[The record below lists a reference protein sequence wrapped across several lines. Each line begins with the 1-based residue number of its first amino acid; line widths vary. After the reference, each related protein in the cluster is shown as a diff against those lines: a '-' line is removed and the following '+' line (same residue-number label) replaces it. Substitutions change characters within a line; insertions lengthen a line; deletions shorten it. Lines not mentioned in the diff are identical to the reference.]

1 MEGEMKKRFAFVGLF
16 VLLFVIALTVV
27 ACGTTTTTAAPAS
40 SETTAPASTETTA
53 PASTET
59 TAPASTETTAASTEP
74 IKVGHIVDLTGFEAN
89 VGSTFKA
96 GLDYAFTNAK
106 IGSRPVQVVEVD
118 SKSDTAA
125 AVDAA
130 KRLVEQEKVSAIF
143 GPTQIGQKTAVAE
156 YCKSVGVPLILYN
169 PTPLDAVKDNPWV
182 FAFGGTPNQTA
193 SVSADYAYTDLG
205 YKTVTMI
212 TTDDTAGRSWADPW
226 KAKFEALGGKV
237 VQQQWTPFSDDY
249 TSYLTAMDEADAVVA
264 WFGGSSGIAFLSQY
278 LELGIDKKM
287 PIIALYHGGFTD
299 PWLINTIAKDNPDG
313 AKRLVGTIAPMAWDP
328 DSKDQ
333 ASVDFVKGLTPLLP
347 YGPPGDAGYSCTVQ
361 AVQGFLAAAATIQG
375 DLTGD
380 ALSKA
385 LLADKFTGPEGPE
398 FFAAGDQAAT
408 KNVYIMKV
416 ISIDIPGKG
425 TIYKYATVKPYEAVP
440 PTGLK

>member
-1 MEGEMKKRFAFVGLF
+1 MKKRYAFVGLI
-16 VLLFVIALTVV
+16 VLLFMVALTVV
-27 ACGTTTTTAAPAS
+27 ACGGTTTTTTAA
-40 SETTAPASTETTA
+40 TTRDHGRPVHRDDRRSAHGNHRAAP
-53 PASTET
+53 
-59 TAPASTETTAASTEP
+59 STETTAASTEP

-96 GLDYAFTNAK
+96 GFDYAFTNAK

-118 SKSDTAA
+118 SKSETAA

-130 KRLVEQEKVSAIF
+130 KKLVEQDKVSAIF

-193 SVSADYAYTDLG
+193 TVSADYAFTTLG

-212 TTDDTAGRSWADPW
+212 TTDDTAGKSWADPW

-249 TSYLTAMDEADAVVA
+249 TSYLTAMEEADAVVA

-299 PWLINTIAKDNPDG
+299 PWLINTIAKDNADG
-313 AKRLVGTIAPMAWDP
+313 AKRLVGTIAPMMWDP
-328 DSKDQ
+328 SSKDQ
-333 ASVDFVKGLTPLLP
+333 ASVDFVNGMTPLLP

-380 ALSKA
+380 ALGKA
-385 LLADKFTGPEGPE
+385 LLAVKFTGPEGPE

-416 ISIDIPGKG
+416 IGIDIPNKG
-425 TIYKYATVKPYEAVP
+425 TIYKYATVKAYEAVP

>member
-1 MEGEMKKRFAFVGLF
+1 MKKRFAFVGLI
-16 VLLFVIALTVV
+16 VLLLVV
-27 ACGTTTTTAAPAS
+27 ALAAAACGGDTTTTTAAPAS
-40 SETTAPASTETTA
+40 TDTTAAPATDTTA
-53 PASTET
+53 APATDT
-59 TAPASTETTAASTEP
+59 TAAPSTDTTAASTEP

-96 GLDYAFTNAK
+96 GFDYAFKDAK
-106 IGSRPVQVVEVD
+106 IGSRPIQVVEVD
-118 SKSDTAA
+118 SKSETAA

-130 KRLVEQEKVSAIF
+130 KKLVEQDKVSVIF

-156 YCKSVGVPLILYN
+156 YCKSVGVPLVLYN

-182 FAFGGTPNQTA
+182 FAFGGTPDQTA
-193 SVSADYAYTDLG
+193 TASADYAFTTLG

-212 TTDDTAGRSWADPW
+212 TTDDTAGKSWANPW

-237 VQQQWTPFSDDY
+237 VQQQWTPFGDDY
-249 TSYLTAMDEADAVVA
+249 TSFLTAMDKADACVA
-264 WFGGSSGIAFLSQY
+264 WFGGSAGIAFLSQY

-313 AKRLVGTIAPMAWDP
+313 AKRLMGTIAPMMWDP

-333 ASVDFVKGLTPLLP
+333 ASVDFANGIAPSLP

-385 LLADKFTGPEGPE
+385 LLAVKFTGPEGPE
-398 FFAAGDQAAT
+398 FFAPGDQAAT
-408 KNVYIMKV
+408 KNVWIMKV
-416 ISIDIPGKG
+416 IGFDVPGKG
-425 TIYKYATVKPYEAVP
+425 TIYKYATVKAYEAVP

>member
-1 MEGEMKKRFAFVGLF
+1 MKKRYLLAGLLVLVMVVALFA
-16 VLLFVIALTVV
+16 V
-27 ACGTTTTTAAPAS
+27 ACGGGDETTTTASPA
-40 SETTAPASTETTA
+40 TTAAPSTETTA
-53 PASTET
+53 APSTET
-59 TAPASTETTAASTEP
+59 TAAPSTETTAASTEP

-96 GLDYAFTNAK
+96 GLDYAFTNAM

-118 SKSDTAA
+118 SKSETAA

-130 KRLVEQEKVSAIF
+130 KKLVEQDKVTAIF

-169 PTPLDAVKDNPWV
+169 PTPLAAVKDNPWV
-182 FAFGGTPNQTA
+182 FAFGGTPDQTA
-193 SVSADYAYTDLG
+193 TVSADYAFTTLG

-212 TTDDTAGRSWADPW
+212 TTDDTAGKSWADPW

-237 VQQQWTPFSDDY
+237 VQQQWTPFGDDY
-249 TSYLTAMDEADAVVA
+249 TSYLTALQDADACVA

-278 LELGIDKKM
+278 VELGIDKKM
-287 PIIALYHGGFTD
+287 PIVALYHGGFTD
-299 PWLINTIAKDNPDG
+299 PWLINTIAKDNPEA
-313 AKRLVGTIAPMAWDP
+313 AKRLVGTIAPMMWDP
-328 DSKDQ
+328 SSTDQ
-333 ASVDFVKGLTPLLP
+333 ASVDFVKGMTPLLP

-361 AVQGFLAAAATIQG
+361 AAQGFLAAAATIQG

-385 LLADKFTGPEGPE
+385 LLAVNFTGPEGPE
-398 FFAAGDQAAT
+398 FFAPGDQAAT
-408 KNVYIMKV
+408 KNVWIMKV
-416 ISIDIPGKG
+416 IGVDIPSKG
-425 TIYKYATVKPYEAVP
+425 TIYKYATIKAYEAVP